1 MTRAYKSYL
10 ITLLFFMTMTLF
22 LSMIGMD
29 FISAM
34 GWCSIVSIVVFF
46 FFNDFFF
53 ENKRADSD

>member
-34 GWCSIVSIVVFF
+34 GWCWIVSIVVFF

>member
-34 GWCSIVSIVVFF
+34 WWCWIVSIVVFF